1 VGQSLKMDGKAL
13 SVLHVDDDPATAR
26 VVADILAAFGHRS
39 VAAANGAEALE
50 HLGRQ
55 GFDLILLDIHMPD
68 ISGIEV
74 FQRLRAMPAP
84 ARDTPVIAV
93 TADVMSRQPG
103 EYLALGF
110 ADFVSKPILVATL
123 RESIVRATGPRTT
136 KARRAG

>member
-13 SVLHVDDDPATAR
+13 SVLHVEDDPATAR

-39 VAAANGAEALE
+39 VTAANGAEAPE

-74 FQRLRAMPAP
+74 FQRLRALPP
-84 ARDTPVIAV
+84 PTCNIPVIAV
-93 TADVMSRQPG
+93 TADVMTRRPD

-110 ADFVSKPILVATL
+110 AGFVSKPILVATL
-123 RESIVRATGPRTT
+123 RDSIARAMGPRTA